1 MNMKSER
8 DKKDGRYLNCYL
20 DRNVYERLEQHC
32 RRSGQTKT
40 AAIERAIE
48 EFTFTDEELCAA
60 EAELK
65 AKAKA
70 RAMRDDQEVGE
81 AQAERF

>member
-1 MNMKSER
+1 M
-8 DKKDGRYLNCYL
+8 NCYL

-48 EFTFTDEELCAA
+48 EFTFTDEELYAA

-65 AKAKA
+65 A
-70 RAMRDDQEVGE
+70 RAMRNDQEVE
-81 AQAERF
+81 ETQEERL